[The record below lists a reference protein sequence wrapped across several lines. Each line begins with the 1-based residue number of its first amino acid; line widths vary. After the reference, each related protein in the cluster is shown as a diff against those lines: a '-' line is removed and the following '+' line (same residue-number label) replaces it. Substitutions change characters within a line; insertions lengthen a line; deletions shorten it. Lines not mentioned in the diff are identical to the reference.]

1 MDLSFLFNDY
11 VMQVATNTGINIIMV
26 LGLNLITGVTGQLSL
41 GHAAFMSIGAYSSA
55 ILSTSLGA
63 PFIVSLV
70 TGTLTGAIF
79 GAILGIPI
87 LRLRGDYLAISTL
100 GFGEIIRVILLNT
113 DLVGGALGIYNIP
126 DSTNIYIVFIA
137 VAFAIFFMYRLE
149 KSRHG
154 MAIKS
159 IREDEIASE
168 MMGIN
173 IARYK
178 IISFTIG
185 SGFAALGGTLY
196 AHFMTYINPVDF
208 GFMKSIEQL
217 CMLVLG
223 GMGSIFG
230 AVAGTIVLS
239 TIPEFLRFASEY
251 RMLTYGIV
259 LILMMIFRPQGLFG
273 KIKVNV

>member
-1 MDLSFLFNDY
+1 MDLSFIFNDY
-11 VMQVATNTGINIIMV
+11 VIQVITTTGINIIMV

-55 ILSTSLGA
+55 FISTTLGL
-63 PFIVSLV
+63 PFIVALII
-70 TGTLTGAIF
+70 GTFSGAIF

-87 LRLRGDYLAISTL
+87 LRLRGDYLAIATL
-100 GFGEIIRVILLNT
+100 GFGEIIRVVLLNT
-113 DLVGGALGIYNIP
+113 DFLGGALGIYGIP
-126 DSTNIYIVFIA
+126 DSTNIYVVLIA
-137 VAFAIFFMYRLE
+137 VIFTIFFMYRLE

-159 IREDEIASE
+159 IREDEIAAE

-196 AHFMTYINPVDF
+196 AHFMTYINP
-208 GFMKSIEQL
+208 
-217 CMLVLG
+217 
-223 GMGSIFG
+223 
-230 AVAGTIVLS
+230 
-239 TIPEFLRFASEY
+239 
-251 RMLTYGIV
+251 
-259 LILMMIFRPQGLFG
+259 
-273 KIKVNV
+273 